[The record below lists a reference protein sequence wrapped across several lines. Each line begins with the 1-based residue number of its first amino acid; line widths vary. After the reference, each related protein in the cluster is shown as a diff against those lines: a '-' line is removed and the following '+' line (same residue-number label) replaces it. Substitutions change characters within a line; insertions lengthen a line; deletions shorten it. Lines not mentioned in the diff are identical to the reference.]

1 MQNRNPKGFQREL
14 VQLMEK
20 QIEILEKET
29 FVGVTDAERR
39 DYEERQDRIDELCG
53 QFKHV
58 NPAA

>member
-1 MQNRNPKGFQREL
+1 
-14 VQLMEK
+14 MEK

>member
-1 MQNRNPKGFQREL
+1 MQNRNPKGFQQEL

-53 QFKHV
+53 QFKQV